1 MGGQG
6 SGVYKRK
13 RIAAAIKPKELRKLR
28 EGAGMTPTDLGA
40 AIGVS
45 ARTIDRLEA
54 GVTRITRL
62 HLKAIMAVLESKPAP
77 SKNISV
83 PA

>member
-1 MGGQG
+1 MRHSDKG
-6 SGVYKRK
+6 
-13 RIAAAIKPKELRKLR
+13 AMKPKELQKLR
-28 EGAGMTPTDLGA
+28 KKAGMTPTDLGA

-62 HLKAIMAVLESKPAP
+62 HVKAIMSVLGAKPAETN
-77 SKNISV
+77 SFSA
-83 PA
+83 PAQGA